1 MKTKQ
6 NKQIKALTKTICKK
20 RSLLN
25 KNNNKKGK
33 KDQHTTNIMDN
44 KKIHYQDTDKKKY
57 QRK

>member
-6 NKQIKALTKTICKK
+6 NKQIKALTKTIYKK

-44 KKIHYQDTDKKKY
+44 KKIHYQDTDKIK
-57 QRK
+57 